1 MTPMGTNQLKACPNG
16 KKINFE
22 QIKLQHASNGAH
34 RGGNTLLMAIIFIE
48 GRQQLK
54 RSFRSFFKFVM
65 GKEISFYESSNGL
78 TIHAFDSVFFI
89 DPLVIEGEFYSIF
102 PLWAD
107 YLKQTLFPFRL
118 VILNYQK
125 RENLNSNPFSINLVD
140 SNSPLSDKIRTV
152 LSVDDLT
159 VHDFNGNYE
168 TTNIID
174 MLKGF
179 FKGHGEESLVSI
191 LTSIGNDLDMGP
203 KLVASDDYS
212 VDECIQEL
220 IIKRE
225 LPGKWSEFKERYNRY
240 LIYFRYTPFFKEIQG
255 LTDYF
260 QKVDAYLRNI
270 PKTKETFIKT
280 RISEEIRKARKILE
294 DIDSKYIGSEW
305 PVQL

>member
-1 MTPMGTNQLKACPNG
+1 M
-16 KKINFE
+16 
-22 QIKLQHASNGAH
+22 
-34 RGGNTLLMAIIFIE
+34 LMAIIFIE
-48 GRQQLK
+48 GRQELK
-54 RSFRSFFKFVM
+54 RSFRGFVEFVM
-65 GKEISFYESSNGL
+65 GEEISLYGSSNGL
-78 TIHAFDSVFFI
+78 TIHAFDSVFFV

-102 PLWAD
+102 PLWSD

-118 VILNYQK
+118 VILNYHK
-125 RENLNSNPFSINLVD
+125 RENLNSNPFSINLAD
-140 SNSPLSDKIRTV
+140 SDRPLPDKIRIV

-179 FKGHGEESLVSI
+179 FKGHGQESLVSI

-212 VDECIQEL
+212 VNECIQEL

-225 LPGKWSEFKERYNRY
+225 LPRRWDEFKERYGRY
-240 LIYFRYTPFFKEIQG
+240 LAYFIYTPFFKEIQG

-260 QKVDAYLRNI
+260 KKIDTYLQDI
-270 PKTKETFIKT
+270 PRTKETFIKT
-280 RISEEIRKARKILE
+280 TISEEIRKARAILE
-294 DIDSKYIGSEW
+294 EIDRKYIGSEQ
-305 PVQL
+305 PVKL

>member
-1 MTPMGTNQLKACPNG
+1 M
-16 KKINFE
+16 
-22 QIKLQHASNGAH
+22 
-34 RGGNTLLMAIIFIE
+34 LMAIIFIE

-65 GKEISFYESSNGL
+65 GKEISFFGSFDGL

-89 DPLVIEGEFYSIF
+89 DPLIIEGELYSIF

-107 YLKQTLFPFRL
+107 YLKQTHFPFRL

-125 RENLNSNPFSINLVD
+125 RENLNSNPFSINLAD
-140 SNSPLSDKIRTV
+140 FDRPLPDKIRTV

-179 FKGHGEESLVSI
+179 FKGHGQESLVSVM
-191 LTSIGNDLDMGP
+191 TSIGNDLDMGP
-203 KLVASDDYS
+203 RLVASPEKYS

-225 LPGKWSEFKERYNRY
+225 LPRRWNEFKGRYNRY
-240 LIYFRYTPFFKEIQG
+240 LTYFRYTPFFKEVRG

-260 QKVDAYLRNI
+260 QKVDNYLQNI
-270 PKTKETFIKT
+270 PKTKDAFIKT
-280 RISEEIRKARKILE
+280 RISEEIRKARVILE
-294 DIDSKYIGSEW
+294 EIDRKYIGSER

>member
-1 MTPMGTNQLKACPNG
+1 
-16 KKINFE
+16 
-22 QIKLQHASNGAH
+22 
-34 RGGNTLLMAIIFIE
+34 MAIIFIE
-48 GRQQLK
+48 GRRELK
-54 RSFRSFFKFVM
+54 KSFRGFFEFVM

-89 DPLVIEGEFYSIF
+89 DPLVIEGELYSIF
-102 PLWAD
+102 SLWAD
-107 YLKQTLFPFRL
+107 YLKQTHFPFRL

-125 RENLNSNPFSINLVD
+125 RENLNSNPFSINLAD
-140 SNSPLSDKIRTV
+140 SDSHLSDKIRTV

-168 TTNIID
+168 TTNITD

-179 FKGHGEESLVSI
+179 FKGHGQESLVSI

-225 LPGKWSEFKERYNRY
+225 LPRKWNEFKERYNRY
-240 LIYFRYTPFFKEIQG
+240 LAYFRYTPFFKEVQG
-255 LTDYF
+255 LADYF
-260 QKVDAYLRNI
+260 QKVDDYLQNI
-270 PKTKETFIKT
+270 PKTRDAFIQT
-280 RISEEIRKARKILE
+280 TISEEIRKARAILE
-294 DIDSKYIGSEW
+294 EFDRKYIGSEQ